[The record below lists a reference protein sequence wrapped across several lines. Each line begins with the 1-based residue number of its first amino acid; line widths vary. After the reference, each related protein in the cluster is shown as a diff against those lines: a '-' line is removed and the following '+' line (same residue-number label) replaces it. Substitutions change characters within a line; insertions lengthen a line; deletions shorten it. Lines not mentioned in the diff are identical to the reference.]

1 VNGGFLDIAELL
13 KRCYRILHISRKPT
27 NAEFEKVAKV
37 TALGVLLF
45 GIVGL
50 LISLILNLI

>member
-1 VNGGFLDIAELL
+1 MDIAELL